1 MQRVLLTLGD
11 SWPKGGEL
19 KKELG
24 QVPYGVLLK
33 NQLGFDQLYNY
44 GSSGSS
50 NEDMLFQLQDYL
62 KQQWNKTDHTV
73 AVFHLTNPART
84 AYFPRFTSLD
94 VNSKEREHW
103 PTDAK
108 SFVQDFALHFHND
121 HHELMRSSATVTA
134 LQMWCQMH
142 GIDDYYFSGWI
153 KYPKWLPGVNTEKIW
168 QAGNETAADWFGAG
182 DSWITAKKS
191 SYLFRELLLG
201 KIDNIYIHPNVAHP
215 NQLGHQLIADK
226 LAAWISIKQ

>member
-11 SWPKGGEL
+11 SWPEGKEL

-44 GSSGSS
+44 GSPGAS

-62 KQQWNKTDHTV
+62 KHRWNKTDHTV

-84 AYFPRFTSLD
+84 TYFPRFASLD
-94 VNSKEREHW
+94 VNLKEREHW
-103 PTDAK
+103 PTDATRLI
-108 SFVQDFALHFHND
+108 QDFALHFHTD
-121 HHELMRSSATVTA
+121 HHELMRSSTTVTA

-153 KYPKWLPGVNTEKIW
+153 KYPEWLPGVNTEKIW
-168 QAGNETAADWFGAG
+168 QAGKETAADWFGVG

-191 SYLFRELLLG
+191 SYLFRKLLLG
-201 KIDNIYIHPNVAHP
+201 KTDNIYIHPNIAHP

-226 LAAWISIKQ
+226 LATWISTKQ